1 MRKFFSSKEH
11 WQEYFELLA
20 FMPTAKYVYIL
31 QKDEKKRFRFLLDV
45 SKEDRA
51 RFYQKFD
58 VTNKKYSEIYTSK
71 KPQLIY
77 QKDIKNLYITYLY
90 PLVYNGDVLAI
101 ASVDI
106 DVKIKQAILKNI
118 EPFKLV
124 FQVFILMVF
133 LIIIMTILQI
143 IYYIKSKRRL
153 FTDPLTGTFNRHYL
167 NAIDSSLNL
176 QNFGLA
182 MLDLDKFKV
191 INDTYGHE
199 CGDYVLKEVSFI
211 VKKSLR
217 DQDIL
222 IRFGGEEFLL
232 LIYTRNDIEKRLEV
246 CERIRAIIEQHR
258 FVYASQEILVSISIG
273 LNKIPAEAKNFHEA
287 VKIADQQLYISKQ
300 NGRNMVSVSQCCPE
314 VDGVNAHH
322 NSFEFVSTALSD
334 NRVRCFFQPIYNDT
348 TKEIVKYESLVRI
361 LDIDGSIVAPMQF
374 LPYIEHTNVYF
385 SLTKEILSISFAKAL
400 QTNKCIS
407 INLNYSDLI
416 NKDIEEK
423 IVSEL
428 GKNPQL
434 AQQITFE
441 ILESNEIEN
450 VALFKEKIQKIH
462 VLGASISIDDFG
474 SGYSNFRAI
483 LDMEA
488 DYLKIDGSLIKN
500 IDKNKQDFLVVK
512 NMILFAHDVN
522 MKTIAEYVHSK
533 EVYEKLVSIN
543 VDYMQGY
550 YISPPQKEL
559 LEEEKLFA

>member
-1 MRKFFSSKEH
+1 
-11 WQEYFELLA
+11 
-20 FMPTAKYVYIL
+20 
-31 QKDEKKRFRFLLDV
+31 
-45 SKEDRA
+45 
-51 RFYQKFD
+51 
-58 VTNKKYSEIYTSK
+58 
-71 KPQLIY
+71 
-77 QKDIKNLYITYLY
+77 
-90 PLVYNGDVLAI
+90 
-101 ASVDI
+101 
-106 DVKIKQAILKNI
+106 
-118 EPFKLV
+118 
-124 FQVFILMVF
+124 
-133 LIIIMTILQI
+133 
-143 IYYIKSKRRL
+143 
-153 FTDPLTGTFNRHYL
+153 
-167 NAIDSSLNL
+167 
-176 QNFGLA
+176 
-182 MLDLDKFKV
+182 
-191 INDTYGHE
+191 
-199 CGDYVLKEVSFI
+199 
-211 VKKSLR
+211 
-217 DQDIL
+217 
-222 IRFGGEEFLL
+222 
-232 LIYTRNDIEKRLEV
+232 
-246 CERIRAIIEQHR
+246 
-258 FVYASQEILVSISIG
+258 
-273 LNKIPAEAKNFHEA
+273 
-287 VKIADQQLYISKQ
+287 
-300 NGRNMVSVSQCCPE
+300 
-314 VDGVNAHH
+314 
-322 NSFEFVSTALSD
+322 
-334 NRVRCFFQPIYNDT
+334 
-348 TKEIVKYESLVRI
+348 
-361 LDIDGSIVAPMQF
+361 MQF